1 MNERADRSGGA
12 TPGGDRTH
20 RVPVLVVGGSLV
32 GLSTSV
38 FLGRLG
44 VRHTLVERHT
54 GTSIHP
60 RGRGN
65 NVRTMEIFRVAGT
78 EPDIRRAAATL
89 ADNHGILQTPTLVGD
104 AGEWLFKQ
112 IDAGGGLARFSPSSW
127 CLCSQ
132 NDLEP
137 ELLTHATNLGG
148 DVRFGT
154 ELLSFEADAEG
165 VTAIV
170 KSRETGE
177 HTTIRADYMVA
188 ADGPRSPVR
197 EQLGIGQSGPGDLFH
212 NVSITFRS
220 RRLADVVGERRF
232 IVCYLTDENADGALL
247 PVDNRENWV
256 FHAPWHPEQGETV
269 EDFTDERCAAHIR
282 RAIGDPDLDV
292 EITGKAPWH
301 AAQRVARSYRSGR
314 VLLAG
319 DSAHEMS
326 PTGAFGSNTGIQD
339 AHNLAWKLAA
349 VLEGW
354 AGEALLDTYDTE
366 RRPVAE
372 ATSARAAARSVEHS
386 HPGFAPPPVMGGGG
400 PGAAGGPDG
409 APGAAPGA
417 GPDGVPGAGP
427 GGGFGGGSGG
437 VPGAGPGGLSGAGSV
452 AGSGVGL
459 AGGPG
464 GSVGAGA
471 GGAPGAGSGGV
482 SGAGSDGLPGAGSGG
497 VPGGPVAG
505 AGSGVGFDGG
515 PGGGFGGGS
524 GGVPGAGPGGLSGA
538 GSVAGPGGSGGAGSG
553 AGFAGGPGGSSG
565 GVPGGAPGAGSGGRP
580 GGMPGASGP
589 GGRPGGRPG
598 GGPQRGILNVA
609 LGYRYPQGAVVGA
622 DAASPV
628 VPEGLDLTGAPGSR
642 APHLWLRQGDA
653 RVSTLDLY
661 EDSLVLLSDAA
672 QPTGWHEAATRVAAE
687 LRVPLKPYRVGG
699 TPEADL
705 VPDDE
710 ETDWARAHGVTRGGA
725 VLIRPDGFVAWR
737 SPGPA
742 PDPESMLR
750 QVVGTVLA
758 RT

>member
-12 TPGGDRTH
+12 TQGGDRTH

-44 VRHTLVERHT
+44 VRHTLVERHA

-112 IDAGGGLARFSPSSW
+112 IDPGNGLARFSPSSW

-137 ELLTHATNLGG
+137 ELLTHAVNLGG
-148 DVRFGT
+148 DLRFGT
-154 ELLSFEADAEG
+154 ELLSFEADTEG

-177 HTTIRADYMVA
+177 HTTIRADYLVA

-212 NVSITFRS
+212 NVSVTFRS
-220 RRLADVVGERRF
+220 RRLADVVGDRRF
-232 IVCYLTDENADGALL
+232 IVCYLTEENADGALL

-292 EITGKAPWH
+292 EITGRAPWH

-354 AGEALLDTYDTE
+354 AGEGLLDTYDME

-372 ATSARAAARSVEHS
+372 ATSARAAHRSVEHS
-386 HPGFAPPPVMGGGG
+386 HPGFAPPPVMAGGG
-400 PGAAGGPDG
+400 PGG
-409 APGAAPGA
+409 APGSPS
-417 GPDGVPGAGP
+417 GP
-427 GGGFGGGSGG
+427 GR
-437 VPGAGPGGLSGAGSV
+437 AA
-452 AGSGVGL
+452 

-464 GSVGAGA
+464 G
-471 GGAPGAGSGGV
+471 P
-482 SGAGSDGLPGAGSGG
+482 
-497 VPGGPVAG
+497 
-505 AGSGVGFDGG
+505 GG
-515 PGGGFGGGS
+515 PGGAFGAAS
-524 GGVPGAGPGGLSGA
+524 AGVR
-538 GSVAGPGGSGGAGSG
+538 GPGGSGG
-553 AGFAGGPGGSSG
+553 
-565 GVPGGAPGAGSGGRP
+565 PGGAPG
-580 GGMPGASGP
+580 GP
-589 GGRPGGRPG
+589 GGAPGGGGPGGAPEGGGPGGAPGRGPG

-609 LGYRYPQGAVVGA
+609 LGYRYPRGAVVGA
-622 DAASPV
+622 DPATPV

-642 APHLWLRQGDA
+642 APHLWVRRGEERL
-653 RVSTLDLY
+653 STLDLY

-672 QPTGWHEAATRVAAE
+672 QPTGWHEAAAEVAAE
-687 LRVPLKPYRVGG
+687 MRVPLKPYRVGG
-699 TPEADL
+699 TPGADL

-725 VLIRPDGFVAWR
+725 VLVRPDGFVAWR

-742 PDPESMLR
+742 PDPASMLR
-750 QVVGTVLA
+750 QVVGSMLS

>member
-1 MNERADRSGGA
+1 MKERADRSGGA
-12 TPGGDRTH
+12 APVGERIH

-32 GLSTSV
+32 GLSTSL

-44 VRHTLVERHT
+44 VRHTLVERHA

-65 NVRTMEIFRVAGT
+65 NVRTMELFRVAGA

-89 ADNHGILQTPTLVGD
+89 ADNHGILQAPTLAGD

-112 IDAGGGLARFSPSSW
+112 IDPGNGLARFSPSSW

-137 ELLTHATNLGG
+137 ELLTHAAGLGG
-148 DVRFGT
+148 DLRFGT
-154 ELLSFEADAEG
+154 EMLSFEADNDG

-177 HTTIRADYMVA
+177 HTTIRADYLVA

-220 RRLADVVGERRF
+220 RRLADVVGDRRF

-354 AGEALLDTYDTE
+354 AGEALLDTYDME

-372 ATSARAAARSVEHS
+372 ATSARAAHRSVEHS

-400 PGAAGGPDG
+400 PG
-409 APGAAPGA
+409 
-417 GPDGVPGAGP
+417 
-427 GGGFGGGSGG
+427 GGSGG
-437 VPGAGPGGLSGAGSV
+437 VGGPGG
-452 AGSGVGL
+452 

-464 GSVGAGA
+464 G
-471 GGAPGAGSGGV
+471 
-482 SGAGSDGLPGAGSGG
+482 
-497 VPGGPVAG
+497 PGGR
-505 AGSGVGFDGG
+505 GG
-515 PGGGFGGGS
+515 PGGLG
-524 GGVPGAGPGGLSGA
+524 GPGGA
-538 GSVAGPGGSGGAGSG
+538 GGPGGRGGPGGPGGPGAGSG
-553 AGFAGGPGGSSG
+553 AGGVSGGSGAPGGGFEGGPGGAARG
-565 GVPGGAPGAGSGGRP
+565 GPGDVARGGPGADRAADRGEAARGGTGPGPGDVARGGPGGAPRG
-580 GGMPGASGP
+580 GP
-589 GGRPGGRPG
+589 GGGGPG

-622 DAASPV
+622 DPATPV

-642 APHLWLRQGDA
+642 APHLWLRRGEA
-653 RVSTLDLY
+653 RLSTLDLY

-672 QPTGWHEAATRVAAE
+672 QSTGWHEAATAVAVAM
-687 LRVPLKPYRVGG
+687 RIPLKSYRVGG
-699 TPEADL
+699 TPQADL
-705 VPDDE
+705 IPDDE
-710 ETDWARAHGVTRGGA
+710 ETDWARAHGVTRDGA

-737 SPGPA
+737 SPGPV

-750 QVVGTVLA
+750 QVAGTVLSRA
-758 RT
+758 

>member
-12 TPGGDRTH
+12 APGAGRTH

-32 GLSTSV
+32 GLSMSV

-44 VRHTLVERHT
+44 VRHTLVERHA

-112 IDAGGGLARFSPSSW
+112 IDPGNGLARFSPSSW

-137 ELLTHATNLGG
+137 ELLTHAVNLGG
-148 DVRFGT
+148 DLRFGT
-154 ELLSFEADAEG
+154 ELLSFETDADG

-177 HTTIRADYMVA
+177 HTTIRADYLVA

-220 RRLADVVGERRF
+220 RRLADVVGDRRF

-354 AGEALLDTYDTE
+354 AGEPLLDTYDAE

-372 ATSARAAARSVEHS
+372 ATSARAAHRSVEHS
-386 HPGFAPPPVMGGGG
+386 HPGFAPPPGMGGGG
-400 PGAAGGPDG
+400 PG
-409 APGAAPGA
+409 
-417 GPDGVPGAGP
+417 
-427 GGGFGGGSGG
+427 
-437 VPGAGPGGLSGAGSV
+437 
-452 AGSGVGL
+452 
-459 AGGPG
+459 
-464 GSVGAGA
+464 
-471 GGAPGAGSGGV
+471 
-482 SGAGSDGLPGAGSGG
+482 
-497 VPGGPVAG
+497 
-505 AGSGVGFDGG
+505 
-515 PGGGFGGGS
+515 
-524 GGVPGAGPGGLSGA
+524 
-538 GSVAGPGGSGGAGSG
+538 
-553 AGFAGGPGGSSG
+553 G
-565 GVPGGAPGAGSGGRP
+565 GVPGGAPRGGPGGGPGGEGPGGAPRGGPGGAPGGGGP
-580 GGMPGASGP
+580 GGMPGGVP
-589 GGRPGGRPG
+589 GGGGPAGTRGGAPGGGGPAGAPG
-598 GGPQRGILNVA
+598 GAPAGPPGGPQRGILNVA

-622 DAASPV
+622 DPATPV

-642 APHLWLRQGDA
+642 APHLWLRRGEE
-653 RVSTLDLY
+653 RLSTLDLY

-672 QPTGWHEAATRVAAE
+672 QPTGWHEAATEVAAA
-687 LRVPLKPYRVGG
+687 LHVPLKPYRVGG
-699 TPEADL
+699 TPGADL

-742 PDPESMLR
+742 PDPEAMLR

-758 RT
+758 RA

>member
-12 TPGGDRTH
+12 TQGGDRTH

-44 VRHTLVERHT
+44 VRHTLVERHA

-112 IDAGGGLARFSPSSW
+112 IDPGNGLARFSPSSW

-137 ELLTHATNLGG
+137 ELLTHAVNLGG
-148 DVRFGT
+148 DLRFGT
-154 ELLSFEADAEG
+154 ELLSFEADTEG

-177 HTTIRADYMVA
+177 HTTIRADYLVA

-220 RRLADVVGERRF
+220 RRLADVVGDRRF
-232 IVCYLTDENADGALL
+232 IVCYLTEENADGALL

-292 EITGKAPWH
+292 EITGRAPWH

-354 AGEALLDTYDTE
+354 AGEGLLDTYDME

-372 ATSARAAARSVEHS
+372 ATSARAAHRSVEHS

-400 PGAAGGPDG
+400 PGG
-409 APGAAPGA
+409 A
-417 GPDGVPGAGP
+417 
-427 GGGFGGGSGG
+427 
-437 VPGAGPGGLSGAGSV
+437 
-452 AGSGVGL
+452 
-459 AGGPG
+459 
-464 GSVGAGA
+464 
-471 GGAPGAGSGGV
+471 
-482 SGAGSDGLPGAGSGG
+482 
-497 VPGGPVAG
+497 
-505 AGSGVGFDGG
+505 
-515 PGGGFGGGS
+515 
-524 GGVPGAGPGGLSGA
+524 
-538 GSVAGPGGSGGAGSG
+538 PGGSGG
-553 AGFAGGPGGSSG
+553 
-565 GVPGGAPGAGSGGRP
+565 PGGAPGAG
-580 GGMPGASGP
+580 GP
-589 GGRPGGRPG
+589 GGAPGSGGPGGPGGPGRGPG

-609 LGYRYPQGAVVGA
+609 LGYRYPRGAVVGA
-622 DAASPV
+622 DPATPV

-642 APHLWLRQGDA
+642 APHLWLRRGEE
-653 RVSTLDLY
+653 RLSTLDLY

-672 QPTGWHEAATRVAAE
+672 QPTGWHEAAAEVAAE
-687 LRVPLKPYRVGG
+687 MRVPLKPYRVGG
-699 TPEADL
+699 TPGADL

-725 VLIRPDGFVAWR
+725 VLVRPDGFVAWR

-742 PDPESMLR
+742 PDPAAMLR
-750 QVVGTVLA
+750 QVVGSVLA

>member
-12 TPGGDRTH
+12 TQGGDRTH

-44 VRHTLVERHT
+44 VRHTLVERHA

-112 IDAGGGLARFSPSSW
+112 IDPGGGLARFSPSSW

-137 ELLTHATNLGG
+137 ELLTHAVNLGG
-148 DVRFGT
+148 DLRFGT
-154 ELLSFEADAEG
+154 ELLSFETDTEG

-177 HTTIRADYMVA
+177 HTTIRADYLVA

-212 NVSITFRS
+212 NVSVTFRS
-220 RRLADVVGERRF
+220 RRLADVVGDRRF
-232 IVCYLTDENADGALL
+232 IVCYLTEENADGALL

-292 EITGKAPWH
+292 EITGRAPWH

-354 AGEALLDTYDTE
+354 AGEGLLDTYDME

-372 ATSARAAARSVEHS
+372 ATSARAAHRSVEHS

-400 PGAAGGPDG
+400 PG
-409 APGAAPGA
+409 
-417 GPDGVPGAGP
+417 
-427 GGGFGGGSGG
+427 
-437 VPGAGPGGLSGAGSV
+437 
-452 AGSGVGL
+452 
-459 AGGPG
+459 
-464 GSVGAGA
+464 
-471 GGAPGAGSGGV
+471 
-482 SGAGSDGLPGAGSGG
+482 
-497 VPGGPVAG
+497 
-505 AGSGVGFDGG
+505 
-515 PGGGFGGGS
+515 
-524 GGVPGAGPGGLSGA
+524 
-538 GSVAGPGGSGGAGSG
+538 
-553 AGFAGGPGGSSG
+553 GGPGGSSG
-565 GVPGGAPGAGSGGRP
+565 PGRPAAGGPGGLGGPGGASGAASGGVRGPGGPDGPGGAPG
-580 GGMPGASGP
+580 GP
-589 GGRPGGRPG
+589 GGAPGGGGPGGAPGRGPG

-609 LGYRYPQGAVVGA
+609 LGYRYPRGAVVGA
-622 DAASPV
+622 DPATPV

-642 APHLWLRQGDA
+642 APHLWVRRGEERL
-653 RVSTLDLY
+653 STLDLY

-672 QPTGWHEAATRVAAE
+672 QPTGWHEAAAEVAAE
-687 LRVPLKPYRVGG
+687 MRVPLKPYRVGG
-699 TPEADL
+699 TPGADL

-725 VLIRPDGFVAWR
+725 VLVRPDGFVAWR

-742 PDPESMLR
+742 PDPASMLR
-750 QVVGTVLA
+750 QVVGSVLA